1 MKRNLV
7 AKVLVVVFLFNLM
20 LPVSVVQAYTLQKD
34 DRFKE
39 QIAEGVYLE
48 TIRQQTS
55 DGPLNIAV
63 VTVDLKNPYVQV
75 DTVTNGNITGNQA
88 VSQHAVNSGA
98 VAVVNG
104 DFFQINH
111 FRAPIGMTVKSGEM
125 WTSPAQRKD
134 MYAFGITK
142 DKLPVFDIWGFQ
154 GQVTAP
160 NQKTFPLFGVN
171 KPTYLADKGAS
182 PDLNRLNLYNPRW
195 GANSRGSAAGIKGM
209 VEMVVED
216 NVVKEIRVDQ
226 PGVAIP
232 ANGYVLAG
240 HGEAAKFLQ
249 ENFQVGSLVITDYK
263 YTPAVDLQAAVGGQ
277 TLLVN
282 YGKRSYFTQNI
293 KGERARTAVGMS
305 EDRSTLFLVTVEGG
319 KTSRGMTQEE
329 LADFLV
335 SIGVWQAM
343 NLDGGG
349 STAMSARYLGD
360 ENNTLINVPQEG
372 VERKVPNGIGIFT
385 TAPRGSLV
393 GLKTSGSDL
402 MVVNMSRPFYAKGFD
417 EHFNPYRVEPGQV
430 TWAIE
435 PALGAFNGNVLTASS
450 GGDAVVTATVGG
462 VSKSL
467 PIKIIGREDIERLE
481 ISPAAINLNEGDS
494 VDVAVKLIAKGGRTF
509 NLAPGEVQWEAQGEI
524 GSIQGNTFTAGS
536 SRGVGSLVARV
547 DGVEARA
554 AVTVGSNES
563 PFYGFENDMTL
574 SFASVPAGAAGSFR
588 RTVSGE
594 PSFRGAVGARLDY
607 NFTGNNATRV
617 AYGRL
622 GADGLALPGQPLGL
636 GLWVLGD
643 GGNGHWLRGRIV
655 DAKGTE
661 KLMDFAQKVDWQ
673 GWRKVKAKLPAGI
686 TYPVKLKEIYLA
698 APEGNGQN
706 TGYIIMDEL
715 SLLVPV
721 TADNLTGQPGSEVT
735 GSAVTPT
742 TGGTIKIGGF
752 TFNLPAG
759 TVSEAAYLESSQVW
773 ELNLPTPGYNPA
785 LPAVTIKG
793 SGEKSGSLTKLSKA
807 MGISVG
813 LGEVAPERARLMWWN
828 EETGAWQQVSARVE
842 GDKLVGQTDL
852 LGLFSLQSYVDSK
865 ASFPDLE
872 GHWAKKEIYQ
882 LAEKGIVKGMA
893 PNQFAPARKVTR
905 AEFVTILARAFGWDS
920 QGAKVNFK
928 DQVPAWAQDAVAA
941 AVARGIVKGYEDGTF
956 QAQKVIT
963 RAEMAV
969 IMDRVLNLP
978 DSKQKLTFTDT
989 KKIAA
994 WAKPS
999 VANAVA
1005 AGLLKGDQGK
1015 FRPVDTATRAEAT
1028 VVVYRMLEFA
1038 AKK

>member
-7 AKVLVVVFLFNLM
+7 AKVLVIVCLINLI
-20 LPVSVVQAYTLQKD
+20 LPVSLVQAYTVKNEARL
-34 DRFKE
+34 KE
-39 QIAEGVYLE
+39 QIAEGVFLE

-75 DTVTNGNITGNQA
+75 DAVTNGSIIGNQT
-88 VSQHAVNSGA
+88 VSQHAANSGA

-104 DFFQINH
+104 DFFQINQ
-111 FRAPIGMTVKSGEM
+111 FRAPIGLTVKSGEV

-142 DKLPVFDIWGFQ
+142 DKVPVFDIWGFQ

-160 NQKTFPLFGVN
+160 NQKAFPLFGVN
-171 KPTYLADKGAS
+171 KPTYLADQGAS

-195 GANSRGSAAGIKGM
+195 GTTSRGTAAGIKGM

-216 NVVKEIRVDQ
+216 NVVKEIRIEQ

-249 ENFQVGSLVITDYK
+249 ENFQVGALVITDYK
-263 YTPAVDLQAAVGGQ
+263 YTPAADLQAAVGGQ

-293 KGERARTAVGMS
+293 KGERARTAIGMS
-305 EDRSTLFLVTVEGG
+305 EDRTTLFLVTVEGG

-329 LADFLV
+329 LADFLI

-349 STAMSARYLGD
+349 STAMSTRYLGD
-360 ENNTLINVPQEG
+360 EANSLVNVPQEG

-385 TAPRGSLV
+385 TAPRGSLA
-393 GLKTSGSDL
+393 GLKISGSDL

-417 EHFNPYRVEPGQV
+417 QHFNPHRVDSGQV

-435 PALGAFNGNVLTASS
+435 PALGSFNGNVLTASA
-450 GGDAVVTATVGG
+450 GGEATVTATVGG

-467 PIKIIGREDIERLE
+467 PIRIIGREDIERLE
-481 ISPAAINLNEGDS
+481 INPSTINLNEGDS
-494 VDVAVKLIAKGGRTF
+494 VNITVKLVAKGGRTF

-524 GSIQGNTFTAGS
+524 GSIKGNTFTVGS
-536 SRGVGSLVARV
+536 SRGVGTLVARV
-547 DGVEARA
+547 DGIEARA
-554 AVTVGSNES
+554 AVTVGSNET
-563 PFYGFENDMTL
+563 PFYGFENDMSL
-574 SFASVPAGAAGSFR
+574 SFASVPTGAAGSFR

-607 NFTGNNATRV
+607 NFTGSNATRI

-622 GADGLALPGQPLGL
+622 GVEGLALPGQPLGL
-636 GLWVLGD
+636 GLWVQGD
-643 GGNGHWLRGRIV
+643 GGNSHWLRGRIV
-655 DAKGTE
+655 DAKGVE

-673 GWRKVKAKLPAGI
+673 GWRKVTAKLPAGL
-686 TYPVKLKEIYLA
+686 TYPLKLKEIYLA
-698 APEGNGQN
+698 APEGKGQN
-706 TGYIIMDEL
+706 AGYIIMDEL

-721 TADNLTGQPGSEVT
+721 TADTLNNKPGAKVT
-735 GSAVTPT
+735 GTTVTPS
-742 TGGTIKIGGF
+742 TGGTIKSGAF

-759 TVSEAAYLESSQVW
+759 TVSEAAYLESTQLW
-773 ELNLPTPGYNPA
+773 EFNLPTPDYNPA

-807 MGISVG
+807 MEISVS
-813 LGEVAPERARLMWWN
+813 LGEVAPDRARLMWWN
-828 EETGAWQQVSARVE
+828 EVTGAWQQISVRVE
-842 GDKLVGQTDL
+842 GDKLVGQSDL
-852 LGLFSLQSYVDSK
+852 LGLFSLQSYVGSK
-865 ASFPDLE
+865 ASFPDIE
-872 GHWAKKEIYQ
+872 GHWAKKEIHQ

-905 AEFVTILARAFGWDS
+905 AEFVTILSRAFGWDS
-920 QGAKVNFK
+920 QGGKVNFK
-928 DQVPAWAQDAVAA
+928 DQVPAWAQEAVAA

-956 QAQKVIT
+956 QSQKVIT

-969 IMDRVLNLP
+969 IMDRVLNLT
-978 DSKQKLTFTDT
+978 DSKQPLTFNDT

-1005 AGLLKGDQGK
+1005 SGLLKGDQSK
-1015 FRPVDTATRAEAT
+1015 FRPVDNATRAEAT
-1028 VVVYRMLEFA
+1028 VVVYRMLEYNI
-1038 AKK
+1038 KK